1 MGTQSQLV
9 FQEGHD
15 ECIDACCIITPGRF
29 VTGSQDGSIALWSTA
44 KKNPLQK
51 ESNVHLSP
59 DPMDVKHQKG
69 TLRHWIVSLSAKHNC
84 DVFASGSSD
93 GVIKLWTVR
102 NNSFYHL
109 RSIRIPK
116 GGFVNC
122 MQWSDSGKF
131 LICGLGT
138 EHRLGRW
145 EHVNG
150 ARNGIAII
158 KLPVGWEDK
167 AAQEERE
174 KQRVRWKKKMA
185 TKKGKDGRVTEQ
197 KDIEFEDAEEWDKW
211 DPREKG
217 AETEKTFEEK
227 MQNGDSNSKK
237 KDADDEDEG

>member
-69 TLRHWIVSLSAKHNC
+69 TLKHWIVSLSAKHNC

-93 GVIKLWTVR
+93 GVVKLWSVKS
-102 NNSFYHL
+102 NSFYHL

-116 GGFVNC
+116 GAFVNC
-122 MQWSDSGKF
+122 MQWAASGKL

-158 KLPVGWEDK
+158 KLPVGWE
-167 AAQEERE
+167 EE
-174 KQRVRWKKKMA
+174 
-185 TKKGKDGRVTEQ
+185 
-197 KDIEFEDAEEWDKW
+197 EES
-211 DPREKG
+211 
-217 AETEKTFEEK
+217 
-227 MQNGDSNSKK
+227 NGLRN
-237 KDADDEDEG
+237 EDEKVEEEINSDIDMTRTRNGHVDKQNDKHN